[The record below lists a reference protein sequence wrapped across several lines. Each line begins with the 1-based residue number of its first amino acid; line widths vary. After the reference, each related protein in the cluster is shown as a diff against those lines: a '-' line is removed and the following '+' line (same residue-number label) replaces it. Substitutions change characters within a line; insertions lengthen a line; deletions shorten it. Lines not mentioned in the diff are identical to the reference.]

1 MRELRAT
8 DKIECIA
15 QGLEDADN
23 GVKVAAIFALGDLAT
38 PEAVDILKKARR
50 DEKDKDLWEIV
61 VTNAMTGENV
71 YKSTVSDSAIQI
83 NTSLW
88 KSGFYIVQGKINSK
102 IYSEKIYKK

>member
-1 MRELRAT
+1 MASDDFSLFMGFIPSSNLIMLVTMNGEILNVEMSFEGERN
-8 DKIECIA
+8 I
-15 QGLEDADN
+15 QGN
-23 GVKVAAIFALGDLAT
+23 
-38 PEAVDILKKARR
+38 